1 MAKNGWFLT
10 EQRYRDKAVRERSP
24 HVRAYYNHKADEAHA
39 KGVVQDSEYGI
50 AMYNRRSSQ
59 GASSK
64 KNYGVKRVS
73 SVSVRK
79 YNASFALGSAPYFF
93 RLVFAFVLLF
103 NIMLVVFKPEQDFQ
117 FTFAQFL
124 SLLQNVP
131 VVDIGWITELQT
143 FNLVLPSWL
152 SWVQS
157 ILNVILFAVQF
168 IAYVLTGF
176 YQLLKYLWYFIRVV
190 F

>member
-10 EQRYRDKAVRERSP
+10 EQRYRARAARESSP
-24 HVRAYYNHKADEAHA
+24 HVRAYYNHKADEAHS
-39 KGVVQDSEYGI
+39 KGLVQDSEYGI

-59 GASSK
+59 RASSG
-64 KNYGVKRVS
+64 KNFGSKRS
-73 SVSVRK
+73 SFSVRK
-79 YNASFALGSAPYFF
+79 YNASLALGIAPYFF
-93 RLVFAFVLLF
+93 RLVFAFLLLF
-103 NIMLVVFKPEQDFQ
+103 NVMLVVFKPEQDSP

-124 SLLQNVP
+124 SLLQNAP
-131 VVDIGWITELQT
+131 VVDVSWITELQT
-143 FNLVLPSWL
+143 YNLDLPSWL

-168 IAYVLTGF
+168 LAYVLTGF

>member
-10 EQRYRDKAVRERSP
+10 ERRYRDKAARENSP
-24 HVRAYYNHKADEAHA
+24 HVRAYYNHKADAAHA
-39 KGVVQDSEYGI
+39 KGVVQDSEYGQ
-50 AMYNRRSSQ
+50 AMYNRRLFR

-64 KNYGVKRVS
+64 KNFGSKRS
-73 SVSVRK
+73 SFSVRK
-79 YNASFALGSAPYFF
+79 YNASLSLETAPYFF

-103 NIMLVVFKPEQDFQ
+103 NVMLVVFKPEQDSS

-124 SLLQNVP
+124 SLLQNAP
-131 VVDIGWITELQT
+131 VVDVGWITELRT

-157 ILNVILFAVQF
+157 ILDLILFAVQF
-168 IAYVLTGF
+168 VAYVLTGF

>member
-1 MAKNGWFLT
+1 MVKN
-10 EQRYRDKAVRERSP
+10 
-24 HVRAYYNHKADEAHA
+24 
-39 KGVVQDSEYGI
+39 
-50 AMYNRRSSQ
+50 
-59 GASSK
+59 
-64 KNYGVKRVS
+64 GVKRGG
-73 SVSVRK
+73 SVSARK
-79 YNASFALGSAPYFF
+79 YNASLALGTAPYFF

-103 NIMLVVFKPEQDFQ
+103 DVLLVVFKPEQDSS

-124 SLLQNVP
+124 SLLQNAP
-131 VVDIGWITELQT
+131 VVDVGWISELQT

-157 ILNVILFAVQF
+157 ILNVILFAAQF

>member
-10 EQRYRDKAVRERSP
+10 EHRYRARAARERSS

-39 KGVVQDSEYGI
+39 KGLVQDSEYGI

-59 GASSK
+59 RASSK
-64 KNYGVKRVS
+64 KNFGSKLS
-73 SVSVRK
+73 SLSVRK
-79 YNASFALGSAPYFF
+79 YNASLALDTAPYFF

-103 NIMLVVFKPEQDFQ
+103 NIMLFVFKPEQDSS

-124 SLLQNVP
+124 SLLQNAP
-131 VVDIGWITELQT
+131 VVDVSWITELQT

-157 ILNVILFAVQF
+157 ILDLILFATQF
-168 IAYVLTGF
+168 IAYLLTGF

>member
-1 MAKNGWFLT
+1 MAKNYT
-10 EQRYRDKAVRERSP
+10 
-24 HVRAYYNHKADEAHA
+24 
-39 KGVVQDSEYGI
+39 
-50 AMYNRRSSQ
+50 
-59 GASSK
+59 SK
-64 KNYGVKRVS
+64 TGP

-79 YNASFALGSAPYFF
+79 YNTSLALGTAPYFF
-93 RLVFAFVLLF
+93 RLVFAFVLLL
-103 NIMLVVFKPEQDFQ
+103 NILLFVFKPEQESP

-124 SLLQNVP
+124 SLLKNAP
-131 VVDIGWITELQT
+131 VVDVGWITELQT
-143 FNLVLPSWL
+143 FNLTLPSWL

-176 YQLLKYLWYFIRVV
+176 YQLLKYLWYFLRVV

>member
-1 MAKNGWFLT
+1 MAKNFSAEPGT
-10 EQRYRDKAVRERSP
+10 
-24 HVRAYYNHKADEAHA
+24 
-39 KGVVQDSEYGI
+39 
-50 AMYNRRSSQ
+50 
-59 GASSK
+59 
-64 KNYGVKRVS
+64 

-79 YNASFALGSAPYFF
+79 YNPSLALGTAPYFF
-93 RLVFAFVLLF
+93 RLVFAFVLLLNVLLF
-103 NIMLVVFKPEQDFQ
+103 VFKPEQESS

-124 SLLQNVP
+124 SLLKNAP
-131 VVDIGWITELQT
+131 VVDVGWITELQT
-143 FNLVLPSWL
+143 FNLTLPSWL

-176 YQLLKYLWYFIRVV
+176 YQLLKYLWYFLRVV

>member
-10 EQRYRDKAVRERSP
+10 EQRYRDKAVRESSP
-24 HVRAYYNHKADEAHA
+24 HVRAYYNHKADVAHS
-39 KGVVQDSEYGI
+39 KGVVQDAEYGL
-50 AMYNRRSSQ
+50 AMYKRRSFL

-64 KNYGVKRVS
+64 KNFGSNRS
-73 SVSVRK
+73 SLSVRK
-79 YNASFALGSAPYFF
+79 YNASLSLGTAPYFF

-103 NIMLVVFKPEQDFQ
+103 NIMLVIFKQEQDSS

-124 SLLQNVP
+124 SLLQNAP
-131 VVDIGWITELQT
+131 VVDVGWITELQT
-143 FNLVLPSWL
+143 FNLDLPSWL
-152 SWVQS
+152 SWLQS
-157 ILNVILFAVQF
+157 ILNVILFATQF
-168 IAYVLTGF
+168 IAYLLTGF

>member
-10 EQRYRDKAVRERSP
+10 EQRYRDKASRENSP
-24 HVRAYYNHKADEAHA
+24 HVRAYFNHKADAAHA
-39 KGVVQDSEYGI
+39 KGVVQDAEYGV
-50 AMYNRRSSQ
+50 AMYNRRSFQ
-59 GASSK
+59 RASSK
-64 KNYGVKRVS
+64 KISGSKS
-73 SVSVRK
+73 SSFSVRK
-79 YNASFALGSAPYFF
+79 YNASLALGTAPYFF
-93 RLVFAFVLLF
+93 RLAFAFVLLF
-103 NIMLVVFKPEQDFQ
+103 NVMLVVFKPEQDSS

-124 SLLQNVP
+124 SLLQNAP
-131 VVDIGWITELQT
+131 VVDVGWITELRT

-157 ILNVILFAVQF
+157 ILDVILFVTQF
-168 IAYVLTGF
+168 IAYILTGL